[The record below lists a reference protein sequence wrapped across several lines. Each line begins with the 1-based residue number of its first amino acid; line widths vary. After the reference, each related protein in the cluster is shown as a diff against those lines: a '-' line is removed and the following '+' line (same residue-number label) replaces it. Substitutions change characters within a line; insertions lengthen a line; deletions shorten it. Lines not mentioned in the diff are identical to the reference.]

1 MIRLKVSEISKMG
14 RNTQGVTLMRLSEG
28 TGVDVADIVG
38 KEDDEEE

>member
-1 MIRLKVSEISKMG
+1 MG

-28 TGVDVADIVG
+28 DRVVDVADIVG